1 MTMTIRNLGLAFNPS
16 SIALIGAS
24 TRETSV
30 GFTVWRNLREGG
42 FAGPV
47 WPVNPKYADIGGA
60 PCFADVAAL
69 PQAPDL
75 AVIVT
80 PARTVPGLISELAAK
95 GTRAAI
101 VLSAGIDETSGL
113 RQAMLDAA
121 RPTCFRIIGPNCLG
135 LFLPHIGLNASFAH
149 LAPAKGRLALL
160 SQSGAFALAILDWAA
175 ARAIGFSHVVSMGDM
190 ADVDVG
196 DLLDFLAG
204 DATSHAILM
213 YLETVPDPRKFLSA
227 ARSAARVKPVVVIK
241 AGRSAAAAKAAAT
254 HTGALA
260 GNDHV
265 ADAAFR
271 RAGLLRVG
279 DLEALFDAAETLTR
293 LNGFTGDRLAIVTN
307 GGGAGVLAVD
317 SLMDFGGTLA
327 ALSPET
333 VNRLDAALPP
343 TWSKANP
350 IDIIGDAGAVRY
362 RAAVEAVLDDPQADA
377 LLVMNC
383 PTALASSADAARA
396 VIEVVA
402 QRRARRLPL
411 KPVLTNWL
419 GEATAQTAR
428 ALFAQANIATYDSP
442 GDAVR
447 SFAYRRNH
455 AKALDALMRTP
466 PSLPKDFTVDA
477 GAARRAMAEAEA
489 GKRGLLTEP
498 EAKHVLAAYGI
509 PVARTEIARD
519 PAEVGTIAAALLRTT
534 DAVAVKVLS
543 EEISHKSDVGGVALD
558 LISAQ
563 DARRAAEEIA
573 EKVARARPDARI
585 QGFTV
590 QDMIRRLR
598 AHELIAG
605 VADDPI
611 FGPTMLFGAG
621 GTAVEVIR
629 DTAVAL
635 PPLDLKL
642 ARDLIDE
649 TRIAKLLAG
658 YRDRAPADI
667 EAIAMTLVRLCQLIT
682 DFPVITE
689 IDINPLLADDEGV
702 IALDAR
708 IKADWSKTGLAAPN
722 PRFAIRPYPN
732 NWEKEVVT
740 ANGQRLLL
748 KPIQPTDE
756 GQYRAFTAAITAE
769 DWRLRFFAPSKN
781 MSQNAIAR
789 FTQIDY
795 ARAMAFIA
803 LRPETGEILGVS
815 RLVADPDYM
824 GGEYAVLVRSDL
836 KGQGIG
842 WALMQHLIAY
852 AKAEGLALL
861 RGEVLSENTQML
873 GMCRQLGFAVK
884 TDPDDYSLCHVTLP
898 LGPDGPAA

>member
-1 MTMTIRNLGLAFNPS
+1 MTIRNLDRAFNPS
-16 SIALIGAS
+16 SVALIGAS
-24 TRETSV
+24 PRQDSV
-30 GFTVWRNLREGG
+30 GSTVWRNLRQGG
-42 FAGPV
+42 FTGPV
-47 WPVNPKYADIGGA
+47 WPVNPKYTAIDEA
-60 PCFADVAAL
+60 PCFRDVSAL
-69 PQAPDL
+69 PEAPDL

-80 PARTVPGLISELAAK
+80 PAGTVPGLISELAAK

-101 VLSAGIDETSGL
+101 VLSAGIDKASGL

-121 RPTCFRIIGPNCLG
+121 RPACFRIIGPNCLG

-149 LAPAKGRLALL
+149 LAPAKGKLALL
-160 SQSGAFALAILDWAA
+160 SQSGAVASAILDWAA
-175 ARAIGFSHVVSMGDM
+175 ARNVGFSHIVSMGDM

-204 DATSHAILM
+204 DGTSRAILM
-213 YLETVPDPRKFLSA
+213 YLETVPHPRKFLSA

-241 AGRSAAAAKAAAT
+241 AGRNAAAAKAAAT

-260 GNDHV
+260 GNDDV

-271 RAGLLRVG
+271 RAGLLRVA
-279 DLEALFDAAETLTR
+279 DLEELFDAAETLTR
-293 LNGFTGDRLAIVTN
+293 LNGFAGDRLAIVTN

-317 SLMDFGGTLA
+317 GLMDLGGTLA
-327 ALSPET
+327 ELSPET
-333 VNRLDAALPP
+333 IARLNAALPS
-343 TWSKANP
+343 TWSRANP
-350 IDIIGDAGAVRY
+350 VDIIGDAGAERY
-362 RAAVEAVLDDPQADA
+362 GAAVEAVLDDPAADA

-383 PTALASSADAARA
+383 PTALASSSDAARA
-396 VIEVVA
+396 VIDVVT
-402 QRRARRLPL
+402 QRRQQHRPL

-419 GEATAQTAR
+419 GESTAGRAR
-428 ALFAQANIATYDSP
+428 ALFAEANIATYDSP
-442 GDAVR
+442 HDAVR

-455 AKALDALMRTP
+455 AKALEALMRTP
-466 PSLPKDFTVDA
+466 PSLPRDFAVDA
-477 GAARRAMAEAEA
+477 SAARRAMAGAEA
-489 GKRGLLTEP
+489 AKRGLLTEA

-509 PVARTEIARD
+509 PVARTEIAQD
-519 PAEVGTIAAALLRTT
+519 AAAVGKIAAELLRTT

-543 EEISHKSDVGGVALD
+543 EDISHKSDVGGVALD
-558 LISAQ
+558 LISAD

-573 EKVARARPDARI
+573 AKVARACPDARI

-590 QDMIRRLR
+590 QDMIRRLH
-598 AHELIAG
+598 AHELIVG

-611 FGPTMLFGAG
+611 FGPTILFGAG

-642 ARDLIDE
+642 ARDLIAE
-649 TRIAKLLAG
+649 TRVAKLLAG
-658 YRDRAPADI
+658 YRDRAPADLD
-667 EAIAMTLVRLCQLIT
+667 AIAMTLVRICQLIT
-682 DFPVITE
+682 DLPFITE
-689 IDINPLLADDEGV
+689 IDINPLLADDKGV

-708 IKADWSKTGLAAPN
+708 IKADWSYAGLGAPN

-740 ANGQRLLL
+740 ASGQRLLL

-756 GQYRAFTAAITAE
+756 AQYRSFIAAITPE
-769 DWRLRFFAPSKN
+769 DWRLRFFAPAKN
-781 MSQNAIAR
+781 VSQTFIAR

-795 ARAMAFIA
+795 ARSMAFIA
-803 LRPETGEILGVS
+803 VLPDTGDILGVS
-815 RLVADPDYM
+815 RLIADPDYVK
-824 GGEYAVLVRSDL
+824 GEYAVLVRSDL

-852 AKAEGLALL
+852 AKAEGLTVLE
-861 RGEVLSENTQML
+861 GEVLAENTQML
-873 GMCRQLGFAVK
+873 GMCRQLGFEVRS
-884 TDPDDYSLCHVTLP
+884 DPDDYGLCHVTLP
-898 LGPDGPAA
+898 LGLGATD